1 MGQFLFDRICYA
13 KGIVKPKN
21 KRIELHAFC
30 DCDRCNGRKKS
41 LYHGLRNGLTVTI
54 KDEGKVIEAEE
65 FIRNW
70 KCDKSEYSLK
80 PEYVSF

>member
-41 LYHGLRNGLTVTI
+41 WFNC
-54 KDEGKVIEAEE
+54 
-65 FIRNW
+65 N
-70 KCDKSEYSLK
+70 
-80 PEYVSF
+80 

>member
-13 KGIVKPKN
+13 KGIVKPEN

-30 DCDRCNGRKKS
+30 DCDRCNGRKNS

-54 KDEGKVIEAEE
+54 IH
-65 FIRNW
+65 
-70 KCDKSEYSLK
+70 L
-80 PEYVSF
+80 

>member
-1 MGQFLFDRICYA
+1 MGQFLFDRICYSN
-13 KGIVKPKN
+13 GIVKPEN
-21 KRIELHAFC
+21 KRIELHAVC
-30 DCDRCNGRKKS
+30 DCDRCNGRKNS

-54 KDEGKVIEAEE
+54 KDEGKIIEAEE

-70 KCDKSEYSLK
+70 KCNKNEYSLT